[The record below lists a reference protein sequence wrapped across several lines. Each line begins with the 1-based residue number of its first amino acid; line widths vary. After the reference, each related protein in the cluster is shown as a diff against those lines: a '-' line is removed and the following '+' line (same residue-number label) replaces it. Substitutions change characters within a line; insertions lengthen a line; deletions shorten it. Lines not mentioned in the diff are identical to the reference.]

1 MNRIGRELI
10 IESEG
15 AAELSISEFAGLLR
29 SLEESLTRDAPER
42 VVLADD
48 SDAALAAALVA
59 SKLLIPLE
67 ATDDAS
73 QPASANARLIAQL
86 AAA

>member
-1 MNRIGRELI
+1 MV
-10 IESEG
+10 ESEG
-15 AAELSISEFAGLLR
+15 APQASISEFADLLR
-29 SLEESLTRDAPER
+29 SFEESFSREAPER

-59 SKLLIPLE
+59 AKLLIPLE
-67 ATDDAS
+67 ADAS
-73 QPASANARLIAQL
+73 PAASVNGRLIAQL